1 MMVGRLVAVLEAD
14 EGVVRLALPL
24 LSDSAQLGPAGHPVA
39 CACHALTGIAA
50 LCAKAGHK

>member
-1 MMVGRLVAVLEAD
+1 MMVGQLVAVLEAD

-24 LSDSAQLGPAGHPVA
+24 LSDSAQLGSAGQAVA
-39 CACHALTGIAA
+39 CSCHALAGIAA

>member
-14 EGVVRLALPL
+14 KGIVRLALPL
-24 LSDSAQLGPAGHPVA
+24 LSDSAQLGSAEQAVA
-39 CACHALTGIAA
+39 CACHALAGIAS